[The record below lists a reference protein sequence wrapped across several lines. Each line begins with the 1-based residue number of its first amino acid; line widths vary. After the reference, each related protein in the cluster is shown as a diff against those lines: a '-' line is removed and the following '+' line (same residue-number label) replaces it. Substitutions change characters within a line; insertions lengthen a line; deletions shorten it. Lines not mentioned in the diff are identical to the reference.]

1 VGTLCQYLTPD
12 TFTDAH
18 VIRIDVP
25 TSYFIYSSLAFFGSR
40 RGYEIPGTWF
50 VRALEPFGRSPE
62 VVRTELHRMVRDGEL
77 TRRKD
82 GRRNFYRPTAVA
94 HAELDAGTK
103 RIFAPTKDRWDGR
116 WTIVIAHFT
125 TVQRAQRDRLHSLL
139 QVEGFAP
146 LGHGVAIHPR
156 PPSEGLERAIADM
169 KLHRA
174 VTVLSGARGDSNAT
188 DRVARLWDLSDM
200 ERGYERFLARYG
212 RVRLGV
218 SNRDAFAL
226 RFAVVFDFL
235 KVAWRDPDLPRSLLP
250 RRWSGHRAKR
260 MAADLYRRLLPG
272 AIAHAEALLSADER

>member
-1 VGTLCQYLTPD
+1 MISI
-12 TFTDAH
+12 DA
-18 VIRIDVP
+18 P

-40 RGYEIPGTWF
+40 RGHEISGTWF

-82 GRRNFYRPTAVA
+82 DRRNFYRPTAVA

-103 RIFAPTKDRWDGR
+103 RIFAPTNDRWDGR
-116 WTIVIAHFT
+116 WTIVMAQFT
-125 TVQRAQRDRLHSLL
+125 MVQRTQRDRLRSLL
-139 QVEGFAP
+139 QVEGFAT

-169 KLHRA
+169 RLHRA
-174 VTVLSGARGDSNAT
+174 VTVLSGARADFNAT
-188 DRVARLWDLSDM
+188 DRVAGLWDLSGIQ
-200 ERGYERFLARYG
+200 RGYVRFLARYG
-212 RVRLGV
+212 RVKSGV
-218 SNRDAFAL
+218 SNRAAFAL

-235 KVAWRDPDLPRSLLP
+235 EVAWRDPGLPRRLLP

-260 MAADLYRRLLPG
+260 VAADLYRRLLPG
-272 AIAHAEALLSADER
+272 AIAHAEALLSADEH